1 MQTKVWK
8 FDTLQQTKSTK
19 DDIQPNFS
27 QKYLISLINA
37 KKSDEGDMP
46 ILTAICFIGQKFL
59 GNSKLTEDAKTFG
72 FKILFAE

>member
-1 MQTKVWK
+1 MKEKWKKMSKDVKRGAVGMAVATEQTE
-8 FDTLQQTKSTK
+8 
-19 DDIQPNFS
+19 DD
-27 QKYLISLINA
+27 
-37 KKSDEGDMP
+37 GDMP

>member
-1 MQTKVWK
+1 M
-8 FDTLQQTKSTK
+8 SK
-19 DDIQPNFS
+19 DVKRGDVGMAAATEQ
-27 QKYLISLINA
+27 A
-37 KKSDEGDMP
+37 EDDGDMP